1 MKKLSNK
8 INNEI
13 ITIDR
18 IDINNNFIVYN
29 HYEAQC
35 FDMSNKVVKE
45 YLISQ
50 NVYYFK
56 NIQLKNYLNEST
68 DFTELSLK
76 QLLSEEFT
84 IHTLI
89 SEPEEEPVY
98 TTTSDWLY
106 EDNIQ
111 NWLFTN
117 KPYRV
122 TIDAIMHNKTVLANE
137 DYELLTDEL
146 FVRHK
151 DFIIYNEKAIIV
163 YVNGLLPDEISIVQD
178 YVNVWLFTENNKN
191 S

>member
-13 ITIDR
+13 IVIDK
-18 IDINNNFIVYN
+18 IDINNNFIIYN

-35 FDMSNKVVKE
+35 FDMNNEVIKE

-50 NVYYFK
+50 TPYYFK
-56 NIQLKNYLNEST
+56 NINLKDYLNEST
-68 DFTELSLK
+68 DFTELTLK
-76 QLLSEEFT
+76 QLLAEQFT
-84 IHTLI
+84 TYTLI
-89 SEPEEEPVY
+89 SDFDEELVY
-98 TTTSDWLY
+98 TTSSDWNY

-111 NWLFTN
+111 NWLFDT

-122 TIDAIMHNKTVLANE
+122 TIDAILHNKTVLANNN
-137 DYELLTDEL
+137 YELLTDEL

-163 YVNGLLPDEISIVQD
+163 YVNGLLPGEISVVQD
-178 YVNVWLFTENNKN
+178 FINVWIFTENNKN